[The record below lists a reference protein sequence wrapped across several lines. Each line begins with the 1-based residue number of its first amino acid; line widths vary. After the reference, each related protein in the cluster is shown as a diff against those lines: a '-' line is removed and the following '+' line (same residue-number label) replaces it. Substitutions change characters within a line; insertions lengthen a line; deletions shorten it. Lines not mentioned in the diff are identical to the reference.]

1 MIKQYFQQKINYKIE
16 TLISKA
22 LTDSSNIHGEFISI
36 NNVLKIYEEI
46 KKQNKN
52 LTKKL
57 CLMQLKN
64 NNIK

>member
-22 LTDSSNIHGEFISI
+22 LTDSSNNHGEFISI

>member
-22 LTDSSNIHGEFISI
+22 LTDSSNNHGEFISI

-46 KKQNKN
+46 KKTKQKPNKKIMFDVV
-52 LTKKL
+52 KK
-57 CLMQLKN
+57 Q
-64 NNIK
+64 